1 MVPMSLDAAHVA
13 SLSPLPAGAAVAAP
27 SRRCAAC
34 GYDLRGLEQFRC
46 PECGLEFD
54 PSRLPRADIPWLK
67 RGDILTDANATGGVN
82 PLFAYWRTVWL
93 VLARPRRLGE
103 MVWQDVDVDAA
114 ETARFRWV
122 TIGIALGSTLATMLP
137 VFAPVRPVIVL
148 ALFLLAAPIAA
159 FFWMATGRF
168 DVIQFVAP
176 WFAQEMRYR
185 RLHDLSCAGLAL
197 APVVPIFVVLGLI
210 LHWPAHY
217 VVPRA
222 IGLAAAVVFA
232 WWYGSLRYQIHGGR
246 CRTGD
251 AILHALLMP
260 CAWFMIAAVIVI
272 FALGIVGL
280 VLGLLR

>member
-1 MVPMSLDAAHVA
+1 MSLDAVTSSIVA
-13 SLSPLPAGAAVAAP
+13 VPDAAAP
-27 SRRCAAC
+27 PRRCAGC
-34 GYDLRGLEQFRC
+34 GYDLRGLEQLRC
-46 PECGLEFD
+46 PECGLAFD
-54 PSRLPRADIPWLK
+54 PNHLPRADVPWLK
-67 RGDILTDANATGGVN
+67 RGDIITDANATGGN
-82 PLFAYWRTVWL
+82 ALLAYWRTVWL
-93 VLARPRRLGE
+93 VLARPRALGE

-137 VFAPVRPVIVL
+137 ILAPVRPVVL
-148 ALFLLAAPIAA
+148 VALMLLAAPIAV

-168 DVIQFVAP
+168 DVIQFIAP

-197 APVVPIFVVLGLI
+197 APVVPMYLLLGLI
-210 LHWPAHY
+210 MGWPAHY
-217 VVPRA
+217 VAPRV
-222 IGLAAAVVFA
+222 LALAGVVIFA

-251 AILHALLMP
+251 AVLHALLMP

>member
-1 MVPMSLDAAHVA
+1 MTS
-13 SLSPLPAGAAVAAP
+13 SS
-27 SRRCAAC
+27 
-34 GYDLRGLEQFRC
+34 
-46 PECGLEFD
+46 
-54 PSRLPRADIPWLK
+54 
-67 RGDILTDANATGGVN
+67 
-82 PLFAYWRTVWL
+82 
-93 VLARPRRLGE
+93 
-103 MVWQDVDVDAA
+103 
-114 ETARFRWV
+114 
-122 TIGIALGSTLATMLP
+122 GSTRAMP
-137 VFAPVRPVIVL
+137 
-148 ALFLLAAPIAA
+148 
-159 FFWMATGRF
+159 M
-168 DVIQFVAP
+168 
-176 WFAQEMRYR
+176 
-185 RLHDLSCAGLAL
+185 LAL
-197 APVVPIFVVLGLI
+197 ALHPPPSHRTGSARARCTADVTTSSLVPIFVVLGLI